1 MVSFA
6 INDVLVCFP
15 VFTVEETVD
24 EVGDIMDGV
33 EHWWMINVRLLTSH
47 LGLKVRSVTSRLLQ
61 LLTIIGVGD
70 SRAETDIDDG
80 KCEVDN
86 ITPEI
91 VADIPVDTFVGEDD
105 GGVEGTTADA
115 VAGV

>member
-1 MVSFA
+1 MDDKCEVTNITSW
-6 INDVLVCFP
+6 I
-15 VFTVEETVD
+15 ESK
-24 EVGDIMDGV
+24 VGDITVD
-33 EHWWMINVRLLTSH
+33 T
-47 LGLKVRSVTSRLLQ
+47 
-61 LLTIIGVGD
+61 TIIGVGD